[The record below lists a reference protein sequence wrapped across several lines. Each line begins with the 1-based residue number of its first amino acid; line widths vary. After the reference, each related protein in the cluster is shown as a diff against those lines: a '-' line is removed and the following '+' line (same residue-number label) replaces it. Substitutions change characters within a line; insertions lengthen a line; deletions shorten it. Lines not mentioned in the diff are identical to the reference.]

1 MSKREITQTSKDIYS
16 KNVLRLNDGAPI
28 KNYNFLKK
36 CENIMSKI
44 NHLKP
49 NSQRTYLI
57 SIVSTIKGLK
67 GLEKEFK
74 FYYDKMMELNK
85 DLKNNNTKSESQTEN
100 WISQEKVKEIFNE
113 YTKKVEPL
121 FKLKKINEKEY
132 YDILD
137 YVVLSLYVLN
147 EPRRN
152 KDYQLMKVIKTT
164 KDFDEDY
171 KNFNYYMPTTKKF
184 LFYNYKTK
192 GTYNLQ
198 EISVN
203 DTLQDILLKYLKIHP
218 LKKEK
223 NYFLLVDYHG
233 EELKQVNSI
242 TRILNRIFDKKIGV
256 SMLRNIYLSDR
267 YKDSVNELRN
277 TANDM
282 GTSSR
287 IIQERYVK
295 LDDNLVDDDINV

>member
-1 MSKREITQTSKDIYS
+1 MSKREISETSKNIYS
-16 KNVLRLNDGAPI
+16 KNISRLNDGNEI

-36 CENIMSKI
+36 TETILNKI

-67 GLEKEFK
+67 GFDKEFK
-74 FYYDKMMELNK
+74 IYYEKMMELNK
-85 DLKNNNTKSESQTEN
+85 DLKVNNTKSDVQTKN
-100 WISQEKVKEIFNE
+100 WISQDKVKEIFDE
-113 YTKKVEPL
+113 YSVKVLPL
-121 FKLKKINEKEY
+121 LKLKKVNEKEWD
-132 YDILD
+132 DILD

-152 KDYQLMKVIKTT
+152 KDYQLMRVIKSS
-164 KDFDEDY
+164 KDLTEDY
-171 KNFNYYMPTTKKF
+171 KNYNYYLPVNSKF

-192 GTYNLQ
+192 GTYQLQ
-198 EISVN
+198 EINVN
-203 DTLQDILLKYLKIHP
+203 DLLQNILIQYLKLHP

-223 NYFLLVDYHG
+223 NFFLLVDYKG

-256 SMLRNIYLSDR
+256 SMLRNIYLTDKFQKPLEIL
-267 YKDSVNELRN
+267 KD
-277 TANDM
+277 TASNM
-282 GTSSR
+282 GTSSST
-287 IIQERYVK
+287 ISNNYVK
-295 LDDNLVDDDINV
+295 IDNK

>member
-1 MSKREITQTSKDIYS
+1 MSKREISETSKNIYS
-16 KNVLRLNDGAPI
+16 KNISRLNDGNEI

-36 CENIMSKI
+36 TETILNKI

-67 GLEKEFK
+67 GFDKEFK
-74 FYYDKMMELNK
+74 IYYEKMMELNK
-85 DLKNNNTKSESQTEN
+85 DLKVNNTKSDVQTKN
-100 WISQEKVKEIFNE
+100 WISQDKVKEIFDE
-113 YTKKVEPL
+113 YSVKVLPL
-121 FKLKKINEKEY
+121 LKLKKVNEKEWD
-132 YDILD
+132 DILD

-152 KDYQLMKVIKTT
+152 KDYQLMRVIKSS
-164 KDFDEDY
+164 KDLTEDY
-171 KNFNYYMPTTKKF
+171 KNYNYYLPVNSKF

-192 GTYNLQ
+192 GTYQLQ
-198 EISVN
+198 EINVN
-203 DTLQDILLKYLKIHP
+203 DLLQNILIQYLKLHP

-223 NYFLLVDYHG
+223 NFFLLVDYKG

-256 SMLRNIYLSDR
+256 SALRGIYLTD
-267 YKDSVNELRN
+267 KFKPQIEELKQ
-277 TANDM
+277 TATNM
-282 GTSSR
+282 GTSSGT
-287 IIQERYVK
+287 ISNTYVK
-295 LDDNLVDDDINV
+295 LDEK

>member
-1 MSKREITQTSKDIYS
+1 MSKREISETSKNIYS
-16 KNVLRLNDGAPI
+16 KNISRLNDGEPI

-36 CENIMSKI
+36 TEVIMSKI

-67 GLEKEFK
+67 GFEKEFK
-74 FYYDKMMELNK
+74 IYYDKMMELNK
-85 DLKNNNTKSESQTEN
+85 DLKVNNTKSDVQTEN
-100 WISQEKVKEIFNE
+100 WISQDKVKEIFNE
-113 YTKKVEPL
+113 YSVKVEPL
-121 FKLKKINEKEY
+121 LKLKKVNEKEWD
-132 YDILD
+132 DILD

-152 KDYQLMKVIKTT
+152 KDYQVMRVIKSSR
-164 KDFDEDY
+164 DLSEDY
-171 KNFNYYMPTTKKF
+171 KNFNYYLPLNSKF

-192 GTYNLQ
+192 GTYQLQ
-198 EISVN
+198 EINVN
-203 DTLQDILLKYLKIHP
+203 DLLQNILIQYLKLHP

-223 NYFLLVDYHG
+223 NFYLLVDYNG

-256 SMLRNIYLSDR
+256 SMLRNIYLTD
-267 YKDSVNELRN
+267 KFQKPLEILKE
-277 TANDM
+277 TAHNM
-282 GTSSR
+282 GTSSGT
-287 IIQERYVK
+287 IQNNYVK
-295 LDDNLVDDDINV
+295 IDNK